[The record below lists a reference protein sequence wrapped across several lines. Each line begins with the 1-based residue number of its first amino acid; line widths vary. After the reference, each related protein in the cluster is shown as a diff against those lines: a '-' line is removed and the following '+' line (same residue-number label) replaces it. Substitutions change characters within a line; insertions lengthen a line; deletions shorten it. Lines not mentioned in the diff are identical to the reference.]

1 MEVQVSKELIV
12 ENESGTR
19 AEIAVLK
26 TALLKMDRALSLS
39 NPEGA
44 TGEVF
49 ELWNDARRLAGLF
62 YLKKVN
68 AQVHD
73 SDCALNRAPAYPVGE
88 CDCRLSE
95 ISQWK
100 AAYESV
106 CDERDAIAKDSDS
119 AYHML
124 RKALMTLEVIV
135 TETR

>member
-1 MEVQVSKELIV
+1 MSV

-62 YLKKVN
+62 YLK
-68 AQVHD
+68 
-73 SDCALNRAPAYPVGE
+73 E
-88 CDCRLSE
+88 
-95 ISQWK
+95 
-100 AAYESV
+100 
-106 CDERDAIAKDSDS
+106 AK
-119 AYHML
+119 
-124 RKALMTLEVIV
+124 K
-135 TETR
+135 